1 MLRIVDAQTTAMDH
15 PDMSG
20 GFGAGMLTG
29 ADSVRTERS
38 RILAELLDRVDEL
51 ADRAVATIR
60 AEIPAYEGQEAAFH
74 ADVRGQVARH
84 YRTKLAVLLEE
95 RTVAIEDIAFTRRAA
110 MRRAQAGFALTD
122 YINAFRVGQQVF
134 WEAVVEQAGRSLA
147 GHAAAL
153 SLASP
158 LMRYCDFA
166 STHAANAYVEFQQY
180 AAAEAVRE
188 CRDLV
193 EILLAGGMPT
203 RGPQLATA
211 HAHGLGPET
220 HTPLVVVA
228 AVLVGEG
235 VPVEMSPDAEALWL
249 GAGRAVAAGTGRGAD
264 ARHAA
269 CAAIART
276 GVNGK
281 RTLSVVRQSEIV
293 AVPALGP
300 GADPERLCDRLQ
312 AVQGNLMAEG
322 IVLAMGISTVVDGTA
337 QIPRAYQEAR
347 AVLEFL
353 PEDGGVAALPRI
365 SPFEYLALRADDTAR
380 NLVDPRITGLLAEDR
395 ERGGVLTA
403 TIRAFAAA
411 DLNLRAAAER
421 LQIHHNTAQYRLRRI
436 QARTGRN
443 LRRITDLVDL
453 LVAIAL
459 QDALP
464 PGTNPGRKRLVS
476 ATNEDDGTPDV
487 PSGHE
492 PR

>member
-1 MLRIVDAQTTAMDH
+1 MA
-15 PDMSG
+15 G
-20 GFGAGMLTG
+20 GFSTGTLAGAGT
-29 ADSVRTERS
+29 VRTERS
-38 RILAELLDRVDEL
+38 RILAELLERVDEL
-51 ADRAVATIR
+51 ADRAVAAMR
-60 AEIPAYEGQEAAFH
+60 AEIPAYRSRDAAFH
-74 ADVRGQVARH
+74 ADVREQVGRH

-95 RTVAIEDIAFTRRAA
+95 RTVTFDDIAFSRRASA
-110 MRRAQAGFALTD
+110 RRAQTGLALAD

-134 WEAVVEQAGRSLA
+134 WEAVVERAGGSYA
-147 GHAAAL
+147 GHRAAL
-153 SLASP
+153 ALASA
-158 LMRYCDFA
+158 LMRYCDVA
-166 STHAANAYVEFQQY
+166 STQAANAYMEFQRY
-180 AAAEAVRE
+180 AAAEAIGE
-188 CRDLV
+188 SRDLL
-193 EILLAGGMPT
+193 EILLAGEPPA

-211 HAHGLGPET
+211 HAHGLGPGAR
-220 HTPLVVVA
+220 TPLVVVT
-228 AVLVGEG
+228 AVLVGPATER
-235 VPVEMSPDAEALWL
+235 S
-249 GAGRAVAAGTGRGAD
+249 D

-276 GVNGK
+276 GVNGL

-300 GADPERLCDRLQ
+300 GAEAERLCERLCDRLQ
-312 AVQGNLMAEG
+312 EVREGLLAEG
-322 IVLAMGISTVVDGTA
+322 VTLAMGVSTVVAGTA

-365 SPFEYLALRADDTAR
+365 SPFEYMALRADDTAR
-380 NLVDPRITGLLAEDR
+380 HLVDPRITGLLAEDR
-395 ERGGVLTA
+395 ARGGVLTA
-403 TIRAFAAA
+403 TIRAFASA

-436 QARTGRN
+436 QERTGRN
-443 LRRITDLVDL
+443 LRHIADLVDL

-464 PGTNPGRKRLVS
+464 PATNPGRQTLVS
-476 ATNEDDGTPDV
+476 ATDEGPAAPGV